1 MFTTAAA
8 VLPAHS
14 SEQVL
19 PESDLCLAG
28 APHHGLAVDGEGAD
42 EIHNTWQQSV
52 RNGFFGCGLLLQ
64 HRVEK
69 ELQAVLE
76 VGELGAG
83 AGDLPGVLAKVP
95 PYELSEELVE
105 VNLAHS
111 LHRAEGERGG
121 AVARGLRIYLDR
133 TPGQTVIKQ
142 L

>member
-1 MFTTAAA
+1 M
-8 VLPAHS
+8 
-14 SEQVL
+14 
-19 PESDLCLAG
+19 
-28 APHHGLAVDGEGAD
+28 
-42 EIHNTWQQSV
+42 
-52 RNGFFGCGLLLQ
+52 
-64 HRVEK
+64 
-69 ELQAVLE
+69 LE

-121 AVARGLRIYLDR
+121 AAVRGLRIYLDR

-142 L
+142 LQSGALEVRDTGFMDIDI